1 MIAEVDH
8 KLQAHA
14 RVCKENK
21 EKLLKKQLLVKN
33 ILWPKDQHSRAAEQ
47 EWDTQT
53 S

>member
-21 EKLLKKQLLVKN
+21 KIFLKNNCLLKN

-47 EWDTQT
+47 EWDIQT

>member
-1 MIAEVDH
+1 MIAGVDH

-14 RVCKENK
+14 RVCKENR
-21 EKLLKKQLLVKN
+21 EIFKKQLLVKN